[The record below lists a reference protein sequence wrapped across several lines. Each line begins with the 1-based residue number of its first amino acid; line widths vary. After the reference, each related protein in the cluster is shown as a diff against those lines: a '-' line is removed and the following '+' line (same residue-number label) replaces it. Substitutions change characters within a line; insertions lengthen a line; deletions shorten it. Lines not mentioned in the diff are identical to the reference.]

1 MSNKPGTE
9 ISRFQTVVAVLWPS
23 FLTAGVATIILFTVF
38 DPVEISSCT
47 GGPELTRI
55 GAYSIGFFILWLLTS
70 SSCMLSLYFNKPCPS
85 IARTKSDPA

>member
-9 ISRFQTVVAVLWPS
+9 ISLFQSVIAVLWPS

-38 DPVEISSCT
+38 DPVDVSSCM
-47 GGPELTRI
+47 GGPEITRL
-55 GAYSIGFFILWLLTS
+55 GAYSIGFFMFWLLTS
-70 SSCMLSLYFNKPCPS
+70 SSCLLALYFKRPCPS